1 MFLLLLNIAK
11 QSASAM
17 FHELLVSLY
26 GIPGTIF
33 KLTENGG
40 FEVKNNLPF
49 MHPSESE
56 LLNKICKLGSY
67 YRKFQKFIDRYGVDM
82 TSVKGVTRKDIASDV
97 RTLHGQ
103 YVHAFCAGL
112 ASALRP
118 YQAALVEIEKK
129 VLLIL
134 LLGISMNSS

>member
-1 MFLLLLNIAK
+1 
-11 QSASAM
+11 M

-33 KLTENGG
+33 KMNENGG

-67 YRKFQKFIDRYGVDM
+67 YRKFQKFIEKYGVDM
-82 TSVKGVTRKDIASDV
+82 TSVHGVLRKDVGDV
-97 RTLHGQ
+97 RQLHGQ

-112 ASALRP
+112 ASALKP

-129 VLLIL
+129 V
-134 LLGISMNSS
+134 